1 MKSNNSKSRFR
12 ERVQTFVG
20 SNDTNSKEPLYGR
33 PLRSTR
39 AGSLYGAF
47 PYPTKISPEA
57 VALFI
62 GSHTNPCDTVFDG
75 FAGSGTTGLAAL
87 LCEDPPIHLREE
99 AERLGLNVNW
109 GVRNA
114 VLYEIGA
121 LGSLVARTLT
131 NPPDPESFRKAAGE
145 ILSVVEQGFGW
156 MYRSKDP
163 DGRHGKIRYTVW
175 SDLLVCPACETEVSL
190 WDACVLL
197 RPAHI
202 GTDFK
207 CPNCSHVEPVD
218 HLKRLTSNCRDD
230 ILDSNRIVRKRQ
242 PARIYGRT
250 GKRTWARPASAD
262 DIDFLRSIELQPIPD
277 SVPCAAIPWG
287 DLYRRG
293 YHTGMSH
300 VHHFYTRRNLIA
312 FGQLWE
318 RSMAYDPSLRDAL
331 RLWLLSYNS
340 AHSTVMTRVVAK
352 SGQDDLVVTSA
363 QPGVLY
369 VSGLPVEK
377 NIFEGLHRKLATI
390 GRAFEVIHG
399 RTATVEVFEGS
410 SCRVALPDASI
421 DYAFTD
427 PPFGGNIPYAEV
439 NFINEAW
446 LGRFTDRAD
455 EVIISDSQRKTPV
468 EYGDMLTQAL
478 TEVNRI
484 LKPEGKATL
493 VFHSAS
499 SEVWNALQSAYTC
512 AGFGVECAGVLNK
525 TQGSFKQVTTDGAV
539 KGDPVL
545 LLSKAECRE
554 ANSGIGAWDVARR
567 LWKESVNEVDSE
579 ERTAQRLYTRLINY
593 FLMNHER
600 VPVDADAFYSWYA
613 TQDDLRVNPGA
624 AD

>member
-1 MKSNNSKSRFR
+1 MKANNSKSRFW
-12 ERVQTFVG
+12 EPGLQTVG
-20 SNDTNSKEPLYGR
+20 PMEPTVRDVLYGR
-33 PLRSTR
+33 PLKSTR
-39 AGSLYGAF
+39 TGPLYGSF

-57 VALFI
+57 IALFI
-62 GSHTNPCDTVFDG
+62 GSHTNPDDTVFDG

-87 LCEDPPIHLREE
+87 MCENPPIHLREE

-121 LGSLVARTLT
+121 LGSLVAKTLT
-131 NPPDPESFRKAAGE
+131 NPPSPESFRKAAGE
-145 ILSVVEQGFGW
+145 ILADVIRAFGW
-156 MYRSKDP
+156 MYHAKGPNGSP
-163 DGRHGKIRYTVW
+163 GNIRYTVW
-175 SDLLVCPACETEVSL
+175 SDLLECPVCQNEVPL
-190 WDACVLL
+190 WDACVRL
-197 RPAHI
+197 RPARI
-202 GTDFK
+202 GDVFT
-207 CPNCSHVEPVD
+207 CPNCSHVRPLDQVA
-218 HLKRLTSNCRDD
+218 RLTSTCGDE
-230 ILDSNRIVRKRQ
+230 ILDSDRTVRKRH

-250 GKRTWARPASAD
+250 GKKTWARPVSCE
-262 DIDFLRSIELQPIPD
+262 DIALLENIGIQPIPE
-277 SVPCAAIPWG
+277 SVPRAAIPWG

-293 YHTGMSH
+293 YHTGISH

-312 FGQLWE
+312 FGQLWK
-318 RSMAYDPSLRDAL
+318 RSMAYDPGLRDSL
-331 RLWLLSYNS
+331 HLWLLSYNS
-340 AHSTVMTRVVAK
+340 AHSTLMTRVVAK
-352 SGQDDLVVTSA
+352 DGQDELVVTSA

-377 NIFEGLHRKLATI
+377 NIFEGLRRKLATI
-390 GRAFEVIHG
+390 GQAFEVIHG
-399 RTATVEVFEGS
+399 RRASVEVIEGS

-421 DYAFTD
+421 DYTFTD

-439 NFINEAW
+439 NLINEAW

-455 EVIISDSQRKTPV
+455 EAIISDSQGKTSV
-468 EYGDMLTQAL
+468 EYADMLTQAL

-499 SEVWNALQSAYTC
+499 SEVWNALQAAYTN

-525 TQGSFKQVTTDGAV
+525 TQSSFKQTTTDGAV

-545 LLSKAECRE
+545 LLAKAQYRE
-554 ANSGIGAWDVARR
+554 ANSRIGAWDVARR
-567 LWKESVNEVDSE
+567 LWNESVNEVDSE

-600 VPVDADAFYSWYA
+600 VPVDAEAFYSWYA
-613 TQDDLRVNPGA
+613 NQDDIGVNPGA

>member
-1 MKSNNSKSRFR
+1 MRAADSGRRFPDSAR
-12 ERVQTFVG
+12 QEVG
-20 SNDTNSKEPLYGR
+20 SVESWALEVLYGR
-33 PLRSTR
+33 PLKSTR
-39 AGSLYGAF
+39 TGSLYGAF
-47 PYPTKISPEA
+47 PYATKISPEA
-57 VALFI
+57 IALFI
-62 GSHTNPCDTVFDG
+62 GSHTNPGDTVFDG

-87 LCEDPPIHLREE
+87 LCEDPPAHLREE
-99 AERLGLNVNW
+99 ADRLGLKVRW
-109 GVRNA
+109 GIRNA

-145 ILSVVEQGFGW
+145 ILSAVKQAFGW
-156 MYRSKDP
+156 MYYSKDP
-163 DGRHGKIRYTVW
+163 DGRWGKIRYSVW
-175 SDLLVCPACETEVSL
+175 SDLLACPACETEVLL
-190 WDACVLL
+190 WDACVRF

-202 GTDFK
+202 GSDFR
-207 CPNCSHVEPVD
+207 CPACSHVAPVD
-218 HLKRLTSNCRDD
+218 QVKRLTATRRDD
-230 ILDSNRIVRKRQ
+230 VLDSNRLIRRRH

-250 GKRTWARPASAD
+250 GKRTWARNASSEDLDIIRSVDLEPVPA
-262 DIDFLRSIELQPIPD
+262 

-293 YHTGMSH
+293 YHTGISH

-312 FGQLWE
+312 FGHLWE
-318 RSMAYDPSLRDAL
+318 KTNAFDPGLRDAL
-331 RLWLLSYNS
+331 RVWLLSYNS
-340 AHSTVMTRVVAK
+340 SHSTIMTRVVAK
-352 SGQDDLVVTSA
+352 SGQDELVVTSA

-399 RTATVEVFEGS
+399 RKATVQVYEGS
-410 SCRVALPDASI
+410 SCHVALPDASI

-455 EVIISDSQRKTPV
+455 EVIISDSQRKTSV
-468 EYGDMLTQAL
+468 EYADMLTQAL

-499 SEVWNALQSAYTC
+499 SEVWNALQSAYTS
-512 AGFGVECAGVLNK
+512 AGFAVECAGVLNK
-525 TQGSFKQVTTDGAV
+525 TQSSFKQVTTEGAV

-545 LLSKAECRE
+545 LLSKAQCPD
-554 ANSGIGAWDVARR
+554 ANAGIRAWDVARS
-567 LWKESVNEVDSE
+567 LWKESVNEIDSE

-600 VPVDADAFYSWYA
+600 VPVDADAFYRWYA
-613 TQDDLRVNPGA
+613 AQDDLGVNPGA